1 MARLKLSED
10 LRPLS
15 DLETQS
21 TELVQQANS
30 TGRPV
35 VLTREGRSVAV
46 LLSVEAFEDL
56 QRSSGDAELQRA
68 VDDAERDLAEGN
80 WIENTDML
88 VKLKRWAGVE
98 P

>member
-1 MARLKLSED
+1 MAQLKLSED
-10 LRPLS
+10 LRPLT

-21 TELVQQANS
+21 SELVQQAHA

-56 QRSSGDAELQRA
+56 QRSSGNAELQRA
-68 VDDAERDLAEGN
+68 VDDAERDLADGN
-80 WIENTDML
+80 WVENADIL

>member
-10 LRPLS
+10 LHPLS
-15 DLETQS
+15 DLETQTS
-21 TELVQQANS
+21 ELVQQAHS

-56 QRSSGDAELQRA
+56 QRSSGNAELQRA
-68 VDDAERDLAEGN
+68 VDDAERDLADGN
-80 WIENTDML
+80 WVENADIQ